1 MTVPVVSMLLLSFLL
16 FAAPSEAAFQSIYTY
31 SMDCC
36 PVQANVTIDA
46 LSQCGNLFNILTK
59 GMMVYCTSNNARLFV
74 NAGDAVLNIS
84 SNYFGPTD
92 FQCVAS
98 GSSYNAS
105 LPAALVSNFRYGV
118 FDHNVSLLQASS
130 IGICDIL
137 YAGFSTFT
145 FRKSSWTKNPHN

>member
-1 MTVPVVSMLLLSFLL
+1 
-16 FAAPSEAAFQSIYTY
+16 
-31 SMDCC
+31 
-36 PVQANVTIDA
+36 
-46 LSQCGNLFNILTK
+46 
-59 GMMVYCTSNNARLFV
+59 MMVYCAANNARLFV

-84 SNYFGPTD
+84 SNYFGPTE

-98 GSSYNAS
+98 GSTAYNAS

-137 YAGFSTFT
+137 YAGFSSST
-145 FRKSSWTKNPHN
+145 FRKSL